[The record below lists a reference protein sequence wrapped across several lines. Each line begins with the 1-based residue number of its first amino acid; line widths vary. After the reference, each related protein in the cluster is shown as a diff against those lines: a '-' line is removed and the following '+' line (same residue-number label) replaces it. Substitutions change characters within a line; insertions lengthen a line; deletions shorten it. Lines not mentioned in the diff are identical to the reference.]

1 MRTKL
6 WSLIPDPKVLS
17 ALDSDQLAHAVM
29 TCLRSSSEDSFNL
42 YNLGR
47 EGAFT
52 SGYPPE
58 FRDTI
63 DRVVSGAWSYLQGRG
78 YLGQKP
84 GAHDSSF
91 LVITPQGERWH
102 SNINYGNYG
111 SASAPTSPA
120 LPPRPWGSSELAQ
133 FTDDDLHRAMVDS
146 QPGSNDW
153 ELMKAELEHRD
164 RKRQSEGDTDQTV
177 QIPEDALDLLRAISR
192 HSENS
197 STPVFVMD
205 LGLDLDERMAKS
217 AWEYLRDRNLIRTY
231 SLPFTA
237 RINANGTDL
246 LEQMLNAPRSSRPLS
261 RDAERSTPASGG
273 ERTSKTVQIGDENMF
288 EKLDQS
294 ARNVLG
300 RATGISQAS
309 RSDGLVHMEHLVKGL
324 LDEPASG
331 ARDFFER
338 AGLTIERVVEIIS
351 TAIGR
356 SLPGTYT
363 NTEPVAMPKVSKH
376 VGAAVKSAAQHAF
389 EEGADLVGGTHL
401 LRGALSVGGC
411 SVIKA
416 LTPLLMQNGNSRP
429 TGEEPVPAI
438 PEPERKTDPRR
449 PSPRSRTTPDEATP
463 DLPSRTQ
470 SETEENVGPS
480 THVARDK
487 WTIDDA
493 LGYYP
498 YAYAIYR
505 FLTDKDTA
513 PPLAISIQAPWGG
526 GKTSLMRMIQAQLDP
541 DNPVFRRV
549 KTAGAPD
556 KQTSATIKQI
566 EDVIQTGGQDPKP
579 DQIDVGSVKNR
590 VTVWFNAWKYES
602 TDQIWAGLADSIVK
616 QVTERLSPVK
626 REVFFFRLHLKRLD
640 IAKIRKKITDGVLSK
655 LYELFVHWW
664 WLYLVIP
671 VATYYVQHWKVAA
684 NYLPSI
690 SAASPLGGVFDLG
703 LLVFQ
708 AILARKRNLSTP
720 AKIELGDLV
729 KAPDYDANLGFI
741 HLVSED
747 LKITLELVA
756 PSSRPLV
763 IFIDDLDRC
772 SPGKVCAVVEAV
784 NLFLAGEF
792 EHCMFVLGIDD
803 EVVAAALNK
812 AHADVFAL
820 MPAYARATSIG
831 WRFMDKFVQLP
842 FIMPPP
848 TPSEMA
854 NYAESLLVT
863 KEMKGKLTLQARQ
876 KVATSVEEDQTGK
889 SIEAIVEEVN
899 QALQLDPAQ
908 KSELTND
915 AATIAKMN
923 KDIKEFT
930 DNDNGIGQ
938 IIKNGIKNFSR
949 NPREA
954 KRFVNSFRFYYFLRS
969 ALLARRAQAPSV
981 EQLSRWIVLSL
992 RWPTIVR
999 WLRTTEPNPERSKTN
1014 GLAELSK
1021 LVEKS
1026 KDGATWAEGAANL
1039 IGLDKKDRAWV
1050 SDEQLFDFFKNEHE
1064 LPETEQLSSSIGRGL
1079 W

>member
-1 MRTKL
+1 M
-6 WSLIPDPKVLS
+6 
-17 ALDSDQLAHAVM
+17 DSDQLAHAVM
-29 TCLRSSSEDSFNL
+29 TCLRSFSGDSFNL
-42 YNLGR
+42 HNLR
-47 EGAFT
+47 LEEAFT
-52 SGYPPE
+52 RGYPAD
-58 FRDTI
+58 FRDTV
-63 DRVVSGAWSYLQGRG
+63 DKVVSGAWSYLQGRG

-102 SNINYGNYG
+102 SNTNYGNYG
-111 SASAPTSPA
+111 TAPAPTSQD
-120 LPPRPWGSSELAQ
+120 LPPRPWGPSELAQ
-133 FTDDDLHRAMVDS
+133 FTDDELHHTMVGS

-164 RKRQSEGDTDQTV
+164 RKRRSQGKEGAKVD
-177 QIPEDALDLLRAISR
+177 IPEKALQLLRAIST
-192 HSENS
+192 HSANGP
-197 STPVFVMD
+197 TPVSVTD
-205 LGLDLDERMAKS
+205 LGLDLDERTAKS
-217 AWEYLRDRNLIRTY
+217 AWEYLRDKNLIKTY
-231 SLPFTA
+231 SIPFTA

-246 LEQMLNAPRSSRPLS
+246 LNRMLNQSLSDSPQTRPADQMIQAGARKQTNKQRLSSNNDL
-261 RDAERSTPASGG
+261 
-273 ERTSKTVQIGDENMF
+273 F
-288 EKLDQS
+288 EKLDLS

-300 RATGISQAS
+300 RAIGISEAI
-309 RSDGLVHMEHLVKGL
+309 RSDGLIHMEHLIKGL
-324 LDEPASG
+324 LDEKSSSVQ
-331 ARDFFER
+331 DLLET
-338 AGLTIERVVEIIS
+338 AGLTTERVAEMIS
-351 TAIGR
+351 NATGRRLDEDYTAQ
-356 SLPGTYT
+356 
-363 NTEPVAMPKVSKH
+363 EPSAMPKLSKH
-376 VGAAVKSAAQHAF
+376 VTAAVNSAAQYA
-389 EEGADLVGGTHL
+389 EVSGAKLVEGVHL
-401 LRGALSVGGC
+401 FYGALSVDDC

-416 LTPLLMQNGNSRP
+416 LPPLVMRIGELHP
-429 TGEEPVPAI
+429 THEEPIQDISESKKGVELEVPPATEST
-438 PEPERKTDPRR
+438 PAGEAAPDSTV
-449 PSPRSRTTPDEATP
+449 RSQ
-463 DLPSRTQ
+463 TQ
-470 SETEENVGPS
+470 TGQNVGPS

-487 WTIDDA
+487 WTTDDA
-493 LGYYP
+493 LGYHP

-505 FLTDKDTA
+505 FLTDKETA
-513 PPLAISIQAPWGG
+513 PPLTISIQAPWGG

-556 KQTSATIKQI
+556 KQSSATIKQI
-566 EDVIQTGGQDPKP
+566 EDVIQAGGQDPKP
-579 DQIDVGSVKNR
+579 DQIDVGTFKNR

-616 QVTERLSPVK
+616 QVTDRLSPVE
-626 REVFFFRLHLKRLD
+626 RELFFFRLHLKRLD
-640 IAKIRKKITDGVLSK
+640 IAKIREKITDGLLSK
-655 LYELFVHWW
+655 LYELFVRWW

-671 VATYYVQHWKVAA
+671 VATYYVQHWKLVAS
-684 NYLPSI
+684 YLPSI
-690 SAASPLGGVFDLG
+690 SAITLLGGDLG

-708 AILARKRNLSTP
+708 AILARRRNLSAP

-729 KAPDYDANLGFI
+729 RAPDYDANLGFI
-741 HLVSED
+741 HQVTED

-812 AHADVFAL
+812 AHADVFAQ

-854 NYAESLLVT
+854 NYAQSLLAT
-863 KEMKGKLTLQARQ
+863 KEMKGKLTMQARR

-889 SIEAIVEEVN
+889 SIEAIVEEIE
-899 QALQLDPAQ
+899 QALHLDPAQ
-908 KSELTND
+908 KSELAND

-930 DNDNGIGQ
+930 DNDNGIVQ
-938 IIKNGIKNFSR
+938 IIKSGIKSFSR

-954 KRFVNSFRFYYFLRS
+954 KRYVNSFRFYYFLRS

-992 RWPTIVR
+992 RWPAIVR
-999 WLRTTEPNPERSKTN
+999 WLRTTESNLEKPKTN
-1014 GLAELSK
+1014 GLTELSK
-1021 LVEKS
+1021 LVEES
-1026 KDGATWAEGAANL
+1026 KDRASWAEGAADL
-1039 IGLDKKDRAWV
+1039 IGLDEKNIAWV
-1050 SDEQLFDFFKNEHE
+1050 SDEQLFEFFKNEHE
-1064 LPETEQLSSSIGRGL
+1064 LPETEQLSSSIGQGL